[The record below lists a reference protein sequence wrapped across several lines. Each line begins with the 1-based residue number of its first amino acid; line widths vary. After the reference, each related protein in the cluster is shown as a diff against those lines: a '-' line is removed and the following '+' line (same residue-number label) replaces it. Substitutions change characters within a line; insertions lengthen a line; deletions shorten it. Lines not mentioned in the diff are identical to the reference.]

1 MTNQFKDTILKQLA
15 EKAINKGKLK
25 MKKII
30 VTLLALA
37 FVSCNQEVKSTTTTD
52 STKIDTVK
60 VDSIKV
66 DTAKKDTTKAI
77 KVDTSKKVSA
87 KK

>member
-1 MTNQFKDTILKQLA
+1 MNTSAQKEVVPGRLENYSFKF
-15 EKAINKGKLK
+15 
-25 MKKII
+25 
-30 VTLLALA
+30 LA

-66 DTAKKDTTKAI
+66 DTAKKDTTKAT
-77 KVDTSKKVSA
+77 KVDTSKKVST